1 MLKRKE
7 NYMSKIVLI
16 AYKSE
21 KDTDVAAILNARS
34 ALMGLPSTAILE
46 RFEIFDVV
54 DEVNA

>member
-1 MLKRKE
+1 
-7 NYMSKIVLI
+7 MSKIVLI

-54 DEVNA
+54 DSEVNA